1 LGKLNGNP
9 NALVKVDL
17 GDGRLVAIEALNVSP
32 EQPVGIGDVLSFDGV
47 ERSIEA
53 IAARMSAALERVRPD
68 RGTVEFGI
76 DVGVESGALTAL
88 VVKGT
93 GTATLK
99 VTLEWERSDPTGGG
113 G

>member
-1 LGKLNGNP
+1 
-9 NALVKVDL
+9 
-17 GDGRLVAIEALNVSP
+17 
-32 EQPVGIGDVLSFDGV
+32 
-47 ERSIEA
+47 
-53 IAARMSAALERVRPD
+53 VRPD